1 MTTLAPSLPI
11 PRARRTSQ
19 RRREKD
25 AYIVFSVLNTLRDID
40 RHDLLYLLEW
50 ESGYLDKVLADLSAM
65 IEEIREAS
73 ST

>member
-1 MTTLAPSLPI
+1 MTTLAPSFPTL
-11 PRARRTSQ
+11 RARGIAE

-50 ESGYLDKVLADLSAM
+50 ESDYLDRVLADLSAM
-65 IEEIREAS
+65 IEEVRETS

>member
-1 MTTLAPSLPI
+1 MTTLAPSLPTLG
-11 PRARRTSQ
+11 ARRTTK

-40 RHDLLYLLEW
+40 RHNLLYLLEW
-50 ESGYLDKVLADLSAM
+50 ESDYLDEVLADLSAM
-65 IEEIREAS
+65 IEEVREAS